1 MPVATAPSLPNL
13 AAPPV
18 GRLDINAPAA
28 TENEAAATPDV
39 APTTPPTSTEG
50 ASAAAAAAA
59 AASPAVGNGDSGVA
73 VAREERERQVKL
85 GLLVVRLGGAKEKNV
100 FGARGL
106 TVPPRDLLVIHRPED
121 DAVARRPF
129 KWYDPISWFLS
140 GPRQSPMIWSSAPA
154 GATSSRASPTTPPA
168 TVTAATSAASAIGDA
183 SVAAAVAASTAMAA
197 ASASARKKRPLP
209 HIDMQPLK
217 DAETLEPAVSE
228 ERAKLLKDEAAVHSV
243 LDKIEEARYT
253 YLVPSQELR
262 CEAEVMS
269 VLRCYMDSSA
279 VAGSRAASAEAS
291 SPTALPAVAGVL
303 QCGPVVGL
311 LKQCVEGVVAS
322 YSESDG
328 GRP

>member
-18 GRLDINAPAA
+18 GRLEVNAPAA
-28 TENEAAATPDV
+28 TENETAATPDV
-39 APTTPPTSTEG
+39 AATTPPASTRG
-50 ASAAAAAAA
+50 SSAAA
-59 AASPAVGNGDSGVA
+59 AASPALEDGNRGVA

-85 GLLVVRLGGAKEKNV
+85 GLLVVRLGGAKEKDV

-129 KWYDPISWFLS
+129 RWYDPISWFLS
-140 GPRQSPMIWSSAPA
+140 GPRQSPMIWSSAPT
-154 GATSSRASPTTPPA
+154 GATSSRASPPTPAA
-168 TVTAATSAASAIGDA
+168 TTSAASAIGDA
-183 SVAAAVAASTAMAA
+183 SVAAAVAASTATAA

-209 HIDMQPLK
+209 HIDMRPLK

-269 VLRCYMDSSA
+269 VLRCYVDSSA
-279 VAGSRAASAEAS
+279 VAGNRAASEEAP
-291 SPTALPAVAGVL
+291 SPTALPAVANVL

-311 LKQCVEGVVAS
+311 LKQCVEGMVAS
-322 YSESDG
+322 YSEADG
-328 GRP
+328 GHP